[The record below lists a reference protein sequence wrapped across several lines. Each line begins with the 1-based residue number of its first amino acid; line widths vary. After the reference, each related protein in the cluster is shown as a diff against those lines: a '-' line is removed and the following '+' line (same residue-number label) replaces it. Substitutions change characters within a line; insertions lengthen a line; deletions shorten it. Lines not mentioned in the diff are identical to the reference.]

1 MGFKV
6 FDEDEEGVNFDK
18 NCEKRVYSDTTSQ
31 VDQHLNSEP
40 EEETKE
46 EPVKQLEFHYD
57 ETLLDNHRHQIMLTT
72 EDEEAESELERG
84 DTESEPRD
92 ALETIKEETPEPPIP
107 PPPPKKS
114 AFIQSL
120 D

>member
-1 MGFKV
+1 
-6 FDEDEEGVNFDK
+6 
-18 NCEKRVYSDTTSQ
+18 
-31 VDQHLNSEP
+31 
-40 EEETKE
+40 
-46 EPVKQLEFHYD
+46 
-57 ETLLDNHRHQIMLTT
+57 MLTT